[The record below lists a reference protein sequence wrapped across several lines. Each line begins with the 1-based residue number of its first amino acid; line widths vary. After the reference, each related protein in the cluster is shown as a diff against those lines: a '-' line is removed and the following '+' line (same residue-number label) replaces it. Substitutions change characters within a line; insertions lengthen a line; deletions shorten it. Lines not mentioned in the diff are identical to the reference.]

1 MSMSFGAVTFQ
12 VLLLALL
19 IAALLNPVQFD
30 ADAISEASVAD
41 ARVLLVTAHPDD
53 EASPGITADEHQGTP
68 VYSLC
73 LSVGNADGLGSM
85 RRREFGASLDALG
98 VPERRRWVLD
108 NPDLQDNF
116 TATWDANLIAEAV
129 RPYVTSSAITTIL
142 TFDREGVSQHPNHR
156 SIREGVRTL
165 LTSPDAPLTHPRFF
179 TLATVPTVSKY
190 LWVIAPLQ
198 AKLDLTM
205 AAALHAFEDV
215 YASLVGNETPKHA
228 DSSAPATPEY
238 GAALFAMLQ
247 HKSQMVWFR
256 YLYICFSRYMWVNE
270 WFEVK
275 VPV

>member
-1 MSMSFGAVTFQ
+1 MFFAPT
-12 VLLLALL
+12 LLALTG
-19 IAALLNPVQFD
+19 
-30 ADAISEASVAD
+30 
-41 ARVLLVTAHPDD
+41 R
-53 EASPGITADEHQGTP
+53 GTP

-228 DSSAPATPEY
+228 DSSAPATPVFVSGCKEY